1 VPECIVIIISLCRDA
16 RHRFVTPNNL
26 SLAPAGHILA
36 SVRKQT
42 IFRALATFS
51 AGLLLGATAGAQDNE
66 KPEQYSAVW
75 AVIGGTGSGTTVPF
89 DVRINKY
96 NTFDD
101 IKAYAD
107 LVAKSGPPAL
117 RSALE
122 KQDLGQLSPVG
133 KVGTPIAIA
142 RKIVQGDKTIIHVVT
157 VRNLSFVEL
166 RYSGRSV
173 DYPYTILEL
182 ILDKNGKGTGTAIAA
197 ARIKFNKK
205 TGVHEIESLQHGTAT
220 NKLLNVQ
227 YVK

>member
-1 VPECIVIIISLCRDA
+1 M
-16 RHRFVTPNNL
+16 
-26 SLAPAGHILA
+26 
-36 SVRKQT
+36 RKQT
-42 IFRALATFS
+42 TSLAAAALI
-51 AGLLLGATAGAQDNE
+51 AGSFLFAPAFGQDSE

-75 AVIGGTGSGTTVPF
+75 AVVGGTAGGTTVPF
-89 DVRINKY
+89 DIRVKKY
-96 NTFDD
+96 NSFDD
-101 IKAYAD
+101 VKAYAD
-107 LVAKSGPPAL
+107 LVAKSGPAAL

-142 RKIVQGDKTIIHVVT
+142 RKVTDGDKTIIHVVT

-182 ILDKNGKGTGTAIAA
+182 VLDKNGKGTGTAIGAA
-197 ARIKFNKK
+197 KIRFNKK
-205 TGVHEIESLQHGTAT
+205 TGKHEIESLQHGTAY

-227 YVK
+227 FVN

>member
-1 VPECIVIIISLCRDA
+1 
-16 RHRFVTPNNL
+16 
-26 SLAPAGHILA
+26 
-36 SVRKQT
+36 VRKQT
-42 IFRALATFS
+42 IFGAFATLS
-51 AGLLLGATAGAQDNE
+51 AGLLLSATAVAQDNE

-75 AVIGGTGSGTTVPF
+75 AVVGGSVGGTTVPF

-96 NTFDD
+96 NSFDD
-101 IKAYAD
+101 INRYAD
-107 LVAKSGPPAL
+107 LVKSGPAAL

-142 RKIVQGDKTIIHVVT
+142 RKIVDGDKTIIRVVT

-205 TGVHEIESLQHGTAT
+205 TGVHEIESLQHGTAY

-227 YVK
+227 FVK